1 MANKRNSVLLIAN
14 NYIEEKAL
22 NEALKT
28 PFDTVMEIL
37 HNVEKYLSKNNQ
49 KLANDVK
56 IAISL
61 IRSQKLYKYQAL
73 DENYSEIEQ
82 NPEVRNII
90 GYLKQYSTK
99 NKFTYVKKSFKTW

>member
-37 HNVEKYLSKNNQ
+37 HNVEKYLRKNNQ
-49 KLANDVK
+49 NLANDVK
-56 IAISL
+56 IAINL

-73 DENYSEIEQ
+73 DENYSDIEQ
-82 NPEVRNII
+82 NPEIRNII

-99 NKFTYVKKSFKTW
+99 FSNFKI